1 MRISDWSSDV
11 CSSDLGQTGNEG
23 FGAPWRLPNLS
34 AYAETCAVLMF
45 QTLNHRLFLAT
56 GDARYIDVMERG
68 MYNNMLDGVSHSGD
82 HFFYVNRLASAG
94 DGRDAR
100 WQHAALECRS
110 EERSVGKECVST

>member
-68 MYNNMLDGVSHSGD
+68 MYNNMLT
-82 HFFYVNRLASAG
+82 SA
-94 DGRDAR
+94 
-100 WQHAALECRS
+100 
-110 EERSVGKECVST
+110 ERRVGKECVRKCRSRWAPYHSKKNKIIQIHTKTL

>member
-1 MRISDWSSDV
+1 MWTDAVARKLYV
-11 CSSDLGQTGNEG
+11 TGGVGQTGNEG

-82 HFFYVNRLASAG
+82 HFFYEIGRAS
-94 DGRDAR
+94 
-100 WQHAALECRS
+100 CR
-110 EERSVGKECVST
+110 ERVCQYV